1 MKLNLNKAQKALLDE
16 VETPFDY
23 GKDFTSDDE
32 EELQKF
38 EDYVMG
44 YEVMYAQSDIEGERA
59 KAVTMARIF
68 DSITA
73 VDNALFDQQ
82 VDEFKTPS
90 VVETHMFQQLRPAQ

>member
-1 MKLNLNKAQKALLDE
+1 MKLNLNKAQKALFDE
-16 VETPFDY
+16 VKAPFDY
-23 GKDFTSDDE
+23 EKDYTFDDE

-38 EDYVMG
+38 EDYVMD
-44 YEVMYAQSDIEGERA
+44 YEVMYAQSNVESERA

-90 VVETHMFQQLRPAQ
+90 VVETHMF